1 MSRELDLLSKEYAKE
16 HVTVLRKDISL
27 FANNLQSEMINLS
40 RYIERTAKKNKTG
53 QVVLVTIL
61 YE

>member
-1 MSRELDLLSKEYAKE
+1 MSRTLDLIAKEYAKE
-16 HVTVLRKDISL
+16 NVTVLRKDISL

-40 RYIERTAKKNKTG
+40 RDIERIAKKNKTG